1 VPIDVTIQGSP
12 GWWLKRLSA
21 QLVDRRPRLDR
32 LARYY
37 AGDPD
42 LPEGAEGCRPAYRD
56 FQAKSRTNYPRLIVK
71 APRDR
76 MVLTGF
82 RTGADDD
89 ENGDRA
95 ARAIL
100 SANGLRVGA
109 GDLHSWFLSMG
120 DAYAIVGPP
129 TPDTADLP
137 LITVEDPR
145 EVVTAHDPRNPRKA
159 VAALKMFTDDIAG
172 RDLAYLYLPGRVF
185 IAFKQ
190 TDQATAGTYPDF
202 IMGGWEWGPGGAEGS
217 KLPFDVVPVVRF
229 RNEDG
234 MGEFEPHMD
243 LIDRINSTILDR
255 MVIAKVQAYRQ
266 RAIKG
271 VPDVDADGNE
281 IDYSGVFAPGA
292 GSMWLLPEGA
302 ELWEGGQADLMGI
315 LAAVK
320 DDVRDLAAVTST
332 PLYFITPD
340 AANGSAEGASTMRE
354 GLVFKTEDRINRASE
369 GWSQVMSLAF
379 RFAGDTTRATLLDLE
394 PLWQPAERFSL
405 SERADAAS
413 KLATS
418 VPWRTLM
425 TDVMQFPPDQV
436 NRMETER
443 AGDALIADL
452 NAPPVAPVTDG
463 TVTA

>member
-1 VPIDVTIQGSP
+1 MPIDVTVQGSP

-21 QLVDRRPRLDR
+21 QLVDRRSRLDR

-37 AGDPD
+37 AGDCD
-42 LPEGAEGCRPAYRD
+42 LPEGAEGCRPAYRA
-56 FQAKSRTNYPRLIVK
+56 FQEKARTNYPRLIVK

-109 GDLHSWFLSMG
+109 GDLHSWFLALG
-120 DAYAIVGPP
+120 EAYAIVGPP
-129 TPDTADLP
+129 TEDTADLP

-145 EVVTAHDPRNPRKA
+145 QVVTAHDPRNPRRA
-159 VAALKMFTDDIAG
+159 VAALKMYADDIAG
-172 RDLAYLYLPGRVF
+172 RDVAYLYLPGRVF
-185 IAFKQ
+185 VASKK
-190 TDQATAGTYPDF
+190 AGQDLSSTYPDLVT
-202 IMGGWEWGPGGAEGS
+202 GGWEWDDRRGGVGGS
-217 KLPFDVVPVVRF
+217 ALPFNVVPVVRF

-234 MGEFEPHMD
+234 MGEFEPHLD

-271 VPDVDADGNE
+271 VPDTDADGNE
-281 IDYSGVFAPGA
+281 IDYSGVFSPGA

-302 ELWEGGQADLMGI
+302 ELWEGGQADLTGI
-315 LAAVK
+315 LNAVK

-354 GLVFKTEDRINRASE
+354 GLVFKTEDRINRAAE

-379 RFAGDTTRATLLDLE
+379 RFAGDETRAQLLDLE

-413 KLATS
+413 KATD
-418 VPWRTLM
+418 VPWRTKM
-425 TDVMQFPPDQV
+425 TDIWQFPPDQV
-436 NRMETER
+436 ARMETER
-443 AGDALIADL
+443 AGDALLADITAPAPTVPDA
-452 NAPPVAPVTDG
+452 NAS
-463 TVTA
+463 